1 MKGIPNLVKLLKQV
15 SKSGTMERAL
25 QKAEGLMSKFIF
37 KGAKTAGKTGIPKAG
52 TAVKNVRNE
61 LMVLGDRA
69 LIKASEKVPTVM
81 SKLSKYSKMLKLI
94 GGGAALT
101 AGAGA
106 LAAYLS
112 DKDGTD
118 GHHQSSDVFDDEKNA
133 APDGYFGSVGDESFD
148 RNSLVDERVKSFLI
162 KYKTIPGSLGE
173 RLVDYDPVD
182 DARIGVMSPRDKA
195 RLLNHY
201 ISRISHIIRNT
212 DSTPLANVFQLIV
225 FDSIVLDEG
234 PKMLSEMIGRII
246 DRSNRVESSSLTL
259 STNASL
265 QEIIA
270 IRFKQR
276 AVALS
281 LLATDRLTKL
291 SGLIESGVDITD
303 LIPELATEEPIQ
315 ALVGSAF
322 PSANYGSASEVSA
335 YLTSTEGEKADS
347 EDTQDQVESDV
358 IALGI
363 AMAHLVPD
371 ETMQQDYN
379 NEMIYPFYD
388 NRLNYN

>member
-25 QKAEGLMSKFIF
+25 QRAESLMSKFIS

-52 TAVKNVRNE
+52 TAVKNVKNE

-69 LIKASEKVPTVM
+69 LIRASEKVPTVM
-81 SKLSKYSKMLKLI
+81 SKLSKYSKMIKLI

-112 DKDGTD
+112 DRTG
-118 GHHQSSDVFDDEKNA
+118 DDEAGKLAEEDVVNQNTT
-133 APDGYFGSVGDESFD
+133 PDGFFGNLGDESFD
-148 RNSLVDERVKSFLI
+148 RNSLIDERIRSFLI

-173 RLVDYDPVD
+173 RLVNYDPTD
-182 DARIGVMSPRDKA
+182 DARISVMSARDKA

-201 ISRISHIIRNT
+201 VSRICHIIRNT
-212 DSTPLANVFQLIV
+212 DSTPLANLLQLIV
-225 FDSIVLDEG
+225 FDSVVLDEG
-234 PKMLSEMIGRII
+234 PKMLSEMTGRII
-246 DRSNRVESSSLTL
+246 DRSKKVDSSSLTL
-259 STNASL
+259 ATNASL
-265 QEIIA
+265 QEMIA

-281 LLATDRLTKL
+281 LLTSDRLTKL
-291 SGLIESGVDITD
+291 SGLVESGVDITD
-303 LIPELATEEPIQ
+303 LIPELAAEEPIQ
-315 ALVGSAF
+315 ALVSSAF

-335 YLTSTEGEKADS
+335 YLASTEGEKADS
-347 EDTQDQVESDV
+347 DDTQDKAESDV

-363 AMAHLVPD
+363 AMAHLAPD

-379 NEMIYPFYD
+379 NELVYPFYD